1 MTTCIITNQ
10 DTGEKRHQMSYEAF
24 RAFLDEH
31 THAEWVAGEV
41 TVFVPPGT
49 MHQRLTGFLFQILAL
64 YADLYDLGTVMT
76 TPFEMRLLAG
86 MSAREPDILF
96 VAREHLDRLTPE
108 RLEGPA
114 DLVVE
119 VVSDSSVA
127 RDRADKFY
135 EYQEAGV
142 REYWIIDPRPGKE
155 RADFYHLLPD
165 GKYQAAL
172 PATDGRYHAM
182 VLPGFWLNVAWLWQ
196 QPLPTPLLA
205 LAAIAPQ
212 ALRDLLE
219 AQQSPAHEH
228 LPSEADDEH

>member
-1 MTTCIITNQ
+1 MTTFAITNQ
-10 DTGEKRHQMSYEAF
+10 DTSEKRHQMSYEQF

-41 TVFVPPGT
+41 TVFMPPNT
-49 MHQRLTGFLFQILAL
+49 IHQRLTGFLFQILAL

-76 TPFEMRLLAG
+76 APFEMRLRAG
-86 MSAREPDILF
+86 MSAREPDVLF
-96 VAREHLDRLTPE
+96 VTREHLDRLTLE

-119 VVSDSSVA
+119 VVSDSSIA

-142 REYWIIDPRPGKE
+142 REYWIIDPRPSKE

-172 PATDGRYHAM
+172 PATDGRYHAL
-182 VLPGFWLNVAWLWQ
+182 VLPGFWLNIAWFWQ
-196 QPLPTPLLA
+196 QPLPMPLLV

-212 ALRDLLE
+212 TLQDLL
-219 AQQSPAHEH
+219 ADRQSSAHDH
-228 LPSEADDEH
+228 LTSEADDER